1 MYTLKFKQFCRFGY
15 PSAASGVK
23 WLARCCHPFAY
34 VIGML
39 VLCLGISPLQAEQ
52 HRHHEAHVHGV
63 AQLNVAIE
71 AKNLYIEFHSPAANI
86 VGFEHHPRTKA
97 QKDAVNAATAQLKA
111 AEALFLLPPKSQ
123 CRLVTADVHT
133 DIERHAAAD
142 ADSKMESAHD
152 EHHHDEH
159 HHNEHHHN
167 EHHHDEDHHDE
178 HHNTDEAHE
187 KGHAS
192 EAHEDERHSEYQ
204 AKYQFSC
211 EDPEALTQMEVGL
224 FQRFPA
230 IERIEVQQ
238 LVGTRQSAAEL
249 TATQNKLRF

>member
-1 MYTLKFKQFCRFGY
+1 MYTLKFKQLYRCDY
-15 PSAASGVK
+15 LPAASGNK

-34 VIGML
+34 AIGML

-52 HRHHEAHVHGV
+52 YRHHDAHVHGV
-63 AQLNVAIE
+63 AQLNVAVE
-71 AKNLYIEFHSPAANI
+71 DKNLYIEIHSPAANI

-97 QKDAVNAATAQLKA
+97 QKEAVNAAIAQLET

-123 CRLVTADVHT
+123 CRLVTADVQT
-133 DIERHAAAD
+133 DIERHAGPD
-142 ADSKMESAHD
+142 AESKMNSAHD

-159 HHNEHHHN
+159 HHEEHHK
-167 EHHHDEDHHDE
+167 
-178 HHNTDEAHE
+178 TDEAHE
-187 KGHAS
+187 KGHGS
-192 EAHEDERHSEYQ
+192 EAHKDERHSEYQ

-224 FQRFPA
+224 FQIFPA

-249 TATQNKLRF
+249 TATKNKLSF